1 MTLPKRSQIQLQQKL
16 LQKAS
21 LSHSVFSEFHCI
33 PKDVHVMNLESR
45 EAKKEYNIFPQHK
58 NTSRWFHT
66 CEREFPYQ
74 SKSSNSTITK
84 VQAQA
89 EIAFPSTRK
98 LSILT
103 SQSFKSKTEPLILK
117 QSILSELKT
126 LHKTCCI
133 DQTPQPY
140 NNTTIRPPNLI
151 LATSCSSNVYKAL
164 KQHKS
169 SNKLFKT
176 QLVEHDQKSAAK
188 KL

>member
-1 MTLPKRSQIQLQQKL
+1 
-16 LQKAS
+16 
-21 LSHSVFSEFHCI
+21 
-33 PKDVHVMNLESR
+33 MNLESR

-126 LHKTCCI
+126 LHKTYCI

-140 NNTTIRPPNLI
+140 NNTTIRPPNLK

-169 SNKLFKT
+169 SNKLF
-176 QLVEHDQKSAAK
+176 
-188 KL
+188 

>member
-1 MTLPKRSQIQLQQKL
+1 MVNVSVGNDTPKKKPNTTPTKVVTISLIVSFGFLRIPLHPKRCPCYELRIK
-16 LQKAS
+16 
-21 LSHSVFSEFHCI
+21 
-33 PKDVHVMNLESR
+33 R
-45 EAKKEYNIFPQHK
+45 GKKEYNIFPQHK

-74 SKSSNSTITK
+74 SKSSNFTITK
-84 VQAQA
+84 GQAQA
-89 EIAFPSTRK
+89 ETRQAIAFPSTQK

-103 SQSFKSKTEPLILK
+103 SQSFKSETEPLILK

-164 KQHKS
+164 KQHKN
-169 SNKLFKT
+169 SNKLF
-176 QLVEHDQKSAAK
+176 
-188 KL
+188 